1 MRKLSSD
8 SEVSVEARMAMVDGD
23 EPGTERNEP
32 PGPPGPPGLTGPSGP
47 SEPNGQPPLNSLRQ
61 KVEYMVEKTFPGQ
74 KVSGRVFAELVR
86 ERGGSLSHSYFSNI
100 LAGKVT
106 QPSEEILKALGL
118 GFGVD
123 WRFFKDESEVVD
135 DVVAGLQFLAKRR
148 TGEIS
153 GVAGRGLD
161 ADGLPPELLRF
172 ALSLLEDAARDGAV
186 RDSPRDDAL
195 RDGARDAVRGSP
207 RDGAEGGAGSSPD
220 GSGSKENAGGEGMRH
235 RPAGPGA

>member
-1 MRKLSSD
+1 LRKLSSD
-8 SEVSVEARMAMVDGD
+8 SEVSVEARMAMDDGD
-23 EPGTERNEP
+23 EPGAEPNEP
-32 PGPPGPPGLTGPSGP
+32 PETAGPPA
-47 SEPNGQPPLNSLRQ
+47 LNSLRE

-74 KVSGRVFAELVR
+74 KISGRVFAELVR

-123 WRFFKDESEVVD
+123 WRFFKEESEVVD
-135 DVVAGLQFLAKRR
+135 DVVAGLQFLVKRR

-161 ADGLPPELLRF
+161 DDGLPPELLRF
-172 ALSLLEDAARDGAV
+172 ALSLLEDAAKETSQDG
-186 RDSPRDDAL
+186 P
-195 RDGARDAVRGSP
+195 RDAVRETSADASRDQGSAA
-207 RDGAEGGAGSSPD
+207 DGGAT
-220 GSGSKENAGGEGMRH
+220 H
-235 RPAGPGA
+235 RPARPEA

>member
-8 SEVSVEARMAMVDGD
+8 SEVSVEDRMAKVDGD
-23 EPGTERNEP
+23 EPGAERNEP
-32 PGPPGPPGLTGPSGP
+32 PRPTGP
-47 SEPNGQPPLNSLRQ
+47 PPLNSLRE

-74 KVSGRVFAELVR
+74 KISGRVFAELVR

-123 WRFFKDESEVVD
+123 WRFFKEESEVVD

-161 ADGLPPELLRF
+161 DEGLPPELLQF
-172 ALSLLEDAARDGAV
+172 ALSLLEDAARDTTRES
-186 RDSPRDDAL
+186 RDTTRESRDTAQGS
-195 RDGARDAVRGSP
+195 RDTAPKSV
-207 RDGAEGGAGSSPD
+207 
-220 GSGSKENAGGEGMRH
+220 GETSRN
-235 RPAGPGA
+235 RPQDT

>member
-1 MRKLSSD
+1 
-8 SEVSVEARMAMVDGD
+8 MAKVDGD
-23 EPGTERNEP
+23 EPGAERSEP
-32 PGPPGPPGLTGPSGP
+32 PRPTGPP
-47 SEPNGQPPLNSLRQ
+47 PPLNSLRE

-74 KVSGRVFAELVR
+74 KISGRVFAELVR

-123 WRFFKDESEVVD
+123 WRFFKEESEVVD

-161 ADGLPPELLRF
+161 DEGLPPELLQF
-172 ALSLLEDAARDGAV
+172 ALSLLEDAARDTSRES
-186 RDSPRDDAL
+186 RDTTRESRDTPPKSVGETSPN
-195 RDGARDAVRGSP
+195 SP
-207 RDGAEGGAGSSPD
+207 QDT
-220 GSGSKENAGGEGMRH
+220 
-235 RPAGPGA
+235 

>member
-8 SEVSVEARMAMVDGD
+8 SEVSMEARMTTVDGD

-32 PGPPGPPGLTGPSGP
+32 PGPSEPSQPSGP
-47 SEPNGQPPLNSLRQ
+47 PPLDSLRE

-74 KVSGRVFAELVR
+74 KISGRVFAELVR

-123 WRFFKDESEVVD
+123 WRFFREESEVVD

-161 ADGLPPELLRF
+161 DEGLPPELLRF
-172 ALSLLEDAARDGAV
+172 ALSLLEDAARDS
-186 RDSPRDDAL
+186 RYESPHDSR
-195 RDGARDAVRGSP
+195 
-207 RDGAEGGAGSSPD
+207 GGAGESS
-220 GSGSKENAGGEGMRH
+220 GEGSRN
-235 RPAGPGA
+235 RPPGT

>member
-8 SEVSVEARMAMVDGD
+8 SEVSVEARMAKVDGD
-23 EPGTERNEP
+23 EPGAERNEP
-32 PGPPGPPGLTGPSGP
+32 PRPAGPPPLT
-47 SEPNGQPPLNSLRQ
+47 SLRE

-74 KVSGRVFAELVR
+74 KISGRVFAELVR

-123 WRFFKDESEVVD
+123 WRFFKEESEVVD

-161 ADGLPPELLRF
+161 DEGLPPELLRF
-172 ALSLLEDAARDGAV
+172 ALSLLEDAARDTSRES
-186 RDSPRDDAL
+186 RDTSRE
-195 RDGARDAVRGSP
+195 S
-207 RDGAEGGAGSSPD
+207 AGETSR
-220 GSGSKENAGGEGMRH
+220 N
-235 RPAGPGA
+235 RPQDT

>member
-8 SEVSVEARMAMVDGD
+8 SEVSVEDRMAKVDGD
-23 EPGTERNEP
+23 EPGAERNEP
-32 PGPPGPPGLTGPSGP
+32 PRPTGPP
-47 SEPNGQPPLNSLRQ
+47 PPLNSLRE

-74 KVSGRVFAELVR
+74 KISGRVFAELVR

-123 WRFFKDESEVVD
+123 WRFFKEESEVVD

-161 ADGLPPELLRF
+161 DEGLPPELLQF
-172 ALSLLEDAARDGAV
+172 ALSLLEDAARDTTRES
-186 RDSPRDDAL
+186 RDTSRESRDTSPKS
-195 RDGARDAVRGSP
+195 V
-207 RDGAEGGAGSSPD
+207 
-220 GSGSKENAGGEGMRH
+220 GETSRN
-235 RPAGPGA
+235 RPQDT

>member
-8 SEVSVEARMAMVDGD
+8 SEVSVEARMAMDDGD
-23 EPGTERNEP
+23 EPGAERNEP
-32 PGPPGPPGLTGPSGP
+32 PETAGPP
-47 SEPNGQPPLNSLRQ
+47 PLDSLRE

-74 KVSGRVFAELVR
+74 KTSGRFFSELVR

-123 WRFFKDESEVVD
+123 WRFFKEESEVVD

-161 ADGLPPELLRF
+161 DDGLPPELLRF
-172 ALSLLEDAARDGAV
+172 ALSLLEDAARETPEETS
-186 RDSPRDDAL
+186 R
-195 RDGARDAVRGSP
+195 GARETTRETSRGGESAA
-207 RDGAEGGAGSSPD
+207 DGGVNHRPD
-220 GSGSKENAGGEGMRH
+220 GPEA
-235 RPAGPGA
+235 

>member
-8 SEVSVEARMAMVDGD
+8 SEVSMEARMATVDGD
-23 EPGTERNEP
+23 EPGTERNEAP
-32 PGPPGPPGLTGPSGP
+32 EPAGP
-47 SEPNGQPPLNSLRQ
+47 PPLNSLRE

-74 KVSGRVFAELVR
+74 KISGRVFAELVR

-123 WRFFKDESEVVD
+123 WRFFKEESEVVD

-161 ADGLPPELLRF
+161 DEGLPPELLQF
-172 ALSLLEDAARDGAV
+172 ALSLLEDAARDSA
-186 RDSPRDDAL
+186 RQDSPQGR
-195 RDGARDAVRGSP
+195 
-207 RDGAEGGAGSSPD
+207 AGESS
-220 GSGSKENAGGEGMRH
+220 GERSRN
-235 RPAGPGA
+235 RPHGT